1 MISCSILCPS
11 CSHLNAYCQH
21 LKQPAG
27 LYSSTCFLQQ
37 SQKLNLYSC
46 LEDFPQS
53 GKKICEQAA
62 QQPLPQ
68 DCPWPHTTTW
78 ALLRNHFSSQTPAV
92 GSPGMGL
99 PGLLG
104 IGPLGLLATQKHPQR
119 DARAS
124 RLPCLSHSLI
134 LALMDIKNRT
144 EQNRG

>member
-27 LYSSTCFLQQ
+27 LYSSTCFLQR

-92 GSPGMGL
+92 GSPDMGL
-99 PGLLG
+99 PGDTLA
-104 IGPLGLLATQKHPQR
+104 IGPLGHPE
-119 DARAS
+119 AS
-124 RLPCLSHSLI
+124 SERCPCLAFAMPLPFSYPCFNGH
-134 LALMDIKNRT
+134 
-144 EQNRG
+144 